1 MGAALG
7 IYTNNCAKPFL
18 SAVSTDVLAPS
29 IRFRRFHL
37 QAVARMILP
46 HRFRMKKCY
55 QVPIKNR
62 VEVWSREKGGGS
74 LSGICICGSL
84 WTCPVC
90 SARISE
96 HRRKDLQQGVS
107 GWEGEGGSVM
117 LLTLTFPHVVSD
129 RLLETYPKFGSAM
142 TRFQKHRTFRQWAS
156 DHGLKHRVRASEIT
170 HGANGWHPHAHVLLF
185 LDRPVAQEA
194 VSSLFDAWS
203 AACRLAGL
211 GSPSRANGIDLRNG
225 SHAAAY
231 AAKWGL
237 AHELTKG
244 HSKRGRAG
252 SRTPFDLL
260 ACHADTGDML
270 DARLF
275 REYAQATFRRPQL
288 QWSYGSRAALGLKKE
303 LTDEEAAKGET
314 TPADVLLATM
324 TNEQFRLV
332 VRARAQCDLIDLA
345 NDGDPFAVQAFIRSL
360 L

>member
-1 MGAALG
+1 MGAPLG
-7 IYTNNCAKPFL
+7 IYTSNCATPVFTVV
-18 SAVSTDVLAPS
+18 SAQAV
-29 IRFRRFHL
+29 RFRRFHL

-46 HRFRMKKCY
+46 HRFRMKKCH

-96 HRRKDLQQGVS
+96 HRRKDLQEAVS

-117 LLTLTFPHVVSD
+117 LLTLTFPHVASD
-129 RLLETYPKFGSAM
+129 RLLETYPRFGDAM
-142 TRFQKHRTFRQWAS
+142 SRFQKHRTFRDWAA
-156 DHGLKHRVRASEIT
+156 DHGLRHRVRATEIT

-185 LDRPVAQEA
+185 LDRELAQEA
-194 VSSLFDAWS
+194 VSGLFDAWS
-203 AACRLAGL
+203 AGCRLAGL
-211 GSPSRANGIDLRNG
+211 GLPSRAHGVDLRNG
-225 SHAAAY
+225 SYAAAY

-237 AHELTKG
+237 SHEMTKG

-260 ACHADTGDML
+260 ACHADTGDMA

-288 QWSYGSRAALGLKKE
+288 QWSHGARAALGLAE
-303 LTDEEAAKGET
+303 DLTDEEAAQGET

-324 TNEQFRLV
+324 TNEQYRLV

-345 NDGDPFAVQAFIRSL
+345 NEGDPQAVQAFIRSL